1 MSFTLKKATLALMLA
16 SVFSVSALA
25 GNDPDYDEDF
35 EVEEDCDLPNIT
47 VNRYTEIGCLYD
59 DIAVVRV
66 GDNTDNTRFGMVNAD
81 GEEVIAPEYRFF
93 KFFSD
98 DLFIAFDKGLK
109 AGLIS
114 RNGEIVLPVIYD
126 FVDSLQSK
134 EHTFDNHA
142 IIQVGKSGDDIKT
155 GLINS
160 QGQIIIEPKYLFI
173 YSASDDNNQ
182 LLDVAIKVGDSMDDV
197 KYGLVTYS
205 DQIVAPL
212 IYDAPIH
219 FNGNK
224 WASLCKDNKCNFI
237 NTKGELLL
245 PYWADD
251 VGNFSESM
259 AWVKQEGRYGYIDE
273 SGQLAIPFTYSEAE
287 GFEQGRAI
295 VVYDDNNLSLAPGWD
310 EAEQWDTYG
319 IIDQDNHAIVPFEY
333 QWIKRINPNLFY
345 IQKSDG
351 FDFVDS
357 DGNLATTK
365 KFDEIVTVSLT
376 DEFFAVKKDGKWGF
390 INRDFET
397 VIPFEYDKA
406 VEFYD
411 DLAAVKK
418 NNKFGFIDKDGQ
430 TVIPFDY
437 DDANIDIDD
446 WRTRVDRKYRFG
458 DNMTVVRKAGR
469 WGVIDKGNNII
480 VPFEYDDAIVETF
493 FQIKA
498 TKNGVDYLFD
508 MDGNPVEADDAESL
522 NQ

>member
-16 SVFSVSALA
+16 SFFSVSALA

-35 EVEEDCDLPNIT
+35 EVEDDCKKPDIIGKK
-47 VNRYTEIGCLYD
+47 YTDVSCLYD

-81 GEEVIAPEYRFF
+81 GEEVIAPEYSLF

-98 DLFIAFDKGLK
+98 DIFIAFDKDFK
-109 AGLIS
+109 AGLINH
-114 RNGEIVLPVIYD
+114 NGEIVLPVIYD
-126 FVDSLQSK
+126 VVDPLRSRVQYF
-134 EHTFDNHA
+134 EEHA
-142 IIQVGKSGDDIKT
+142 IIQVGKSVEDMKT
-155 GLINS
+155 GLIDS
-160 QGQIIIEPKYLFI
+160 QGQIIIEPKYRFI
-173 YSASDDNNQ
+173 NSAGDSNNQ
-182 LLDVAIKVGDSMDDV
+182 LLDVGIKVGDSTNDI

-205 DQIVAPL
+205 DQIVVPL
-212 IYDAPIH
+212 IYDAPIN

-224 WASLCKDNKCNFI
+224 WARLCKDNKCNFI

-251 VGNFSESM
+251 VGRFSESM
-259 AWVKQEGRYGYIDE
+259 AWIKQEGRYGYIDE
-273 SGQLAIPFTYSEAE
+273 SGQLAIPFIYSEAE
-287 GFEQGRAI
+287 DFEQGRAI

-319 IIDQDNHAIVPFEY
+319 IIDQDNHAIVSFEY
-333 QWIKRINPNLFY
+333 QGITRINPNLFY

-357 DGNLATTK
+357 NGNLATTK
-365 KFDEIVTVSLT
+365 KFDKIVWSSLF

-397 VIPFEYDKA
+397 VIPFEYDKV

-446 WRTRVDRKYRFG
+446 WRTRVDRKYRFS
-458 DNMTVVRKAGR
+458 DNMTAVRKASH
-469 WGVIDKGNNII
+469 WGVIDRGNNII
-480 VPFEYDDAIVETF
+480 VPFEYDDVIIESYS
-493 FQIKA
+493 QIKA
-498 TKNGVDYLFD
+498 TKNGVSYLFD
-508 MDGNPVEADDAESL
+508 RDGNPVEGGDTEAL
-522 NQ
+522 N